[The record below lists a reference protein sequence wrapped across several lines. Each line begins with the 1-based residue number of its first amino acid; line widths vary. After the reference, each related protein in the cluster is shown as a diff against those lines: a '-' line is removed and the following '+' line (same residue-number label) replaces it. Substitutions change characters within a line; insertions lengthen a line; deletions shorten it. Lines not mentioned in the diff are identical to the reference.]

1 MTNNK
6 STLLSQ
12 SDITDETSLKYMLML
27 SAPMIV
33 TNISFTVMQ
42 FVDRFMVSR
51 LGTDALAAILPAGI
65 VSFLPAS
72 FAIGVITSVNTFVS
86 QSLGRGQKKECSKY
100 CWQAIYMGLIYMA
113 VTTAILWP
121 LAPRIFGL
129 QGLGQTVT
137 QMEVTYFR
145 IVLCALMIAVFIWSS
160 GQFFMGVHR
169 PVVIMYAALCGQM
182 TNVAANYIL
191 IFGKFGLPAFGIA
204 GAGYGTFIG
213 IVVEAVIIM
222 AMFLNGGTNR
232 EFKSRKSL
240 KIDFAKIADLLKIGL
255 PAGVGLTVNVAFWG
269 IVLIGLVSRFGK
281 EAVAATSAVLSCT
294 NVSVMPVV
302 GIATALTAAVG
313 RSIGKGRKDIAI
325 KQTSLCLKVAFV
337 YMGFMGLCF
346 FLFREN
352 LMNFWSSDSKVI
364 EVGIKILICAAIFQL
379 FDAAMVIYTGSLRGA
394 GDTVWLAGVSALGAF
409 LILGVGGVVMV
420 VFFTGLGSLG
430 PWIAATANIIAIGLA
445 NRWRFKSNRWMRID
459 LFKRRPVGEAME
471 IEAVVK

>member
-1 MTNNK
+1 
-6 STLLSQ
+6 
-12 SDITDETSLKYMLML
+12 
-27 SAPMIV
+27 
-33 TNISFTVMQ
+33 
-42 FVDRFMVSR
+42 
-51 LGTDALAAILPAGI
+51 
-65 VSFLPAS
+65 
-72 FAIGVITSVNTFVS
+72 
-86 QSLGRGQKKECSKY
+86 
-100 CWQAIYMGLIYMA
+100 MGLIYMA
-113 VTTAILWP
+113 VTTALLWP
-121 LAPRIFGL
+121 AAPWIFGL

-240 KIDFAKIADLLKIGL
+240 KIDFTKIADLLKIGL

>member
-1 MTNNK
+1 MAEKT
-6 STLLSQ
+6 STSLHQ
-12 SDITDETSLKYMLML
+12 SLEQTSLKYMLML
-27 SAPMIV
+27 SAPMII
-33 TNISFTVMQ
+33 TSISFTIMQ

-51 LGTDALAAILPAGI
+51 LGTDALAAILPAGM

-86 QSLGRGQKKECSKY
+86 QYFGKGQKKECSKY
-100 CWQAIYMGLIYMA
+100 CWQAIYMGLIYMT

-121 LAPRIFGL
+121 AAPWIFGL
-129 QGLGQTVT
+129 QGLGQTVM

-145 IVLCALMIAVFIWSS
+145 IVICALMIAVFIWSS

-169 PVVIMYAALCGQM
+169 PVIIMYAALCGQM

-213 IVVEAVIIM
+213 IVVEAGIIM
-222 AMFLNGGTNR
+222 AMFLNGRTNL
-232 EFKSRKSL
+232 EFNSRKNL
-240 KIDFAKIADLLKIGL
+240 KIDFSKMFDLLKIGL
-255 PAGVGLTVNVAFWG
+255 PAGIGLTVNVAFWG

-313 RSIGKGRKDIAI
+313 RSIGEGRKDIAI

-364 EVGIKILICAAIFQL
+364 EVGLKILICAAVFQV

-409 LILGVGGVVMV
+409 FILGLGGVLMV
-420 VFFTGLGSLG
+420 VFFTKLGSLG
-430 PWIAATANIIAIGLA
+430 PWIAATANIMVIGLA
-445 NRWRFKSNRWMRID
+445 NRQRFKSNKWMRID
-459 LFKRRPVGEAME
+459 LFKRRPVGEPIE
-471 IEAVVK
+471 IEAVIK

>member
-1 MTNNK
+1 MTEK
-6 STLLSQ
+6 TGTSLHQ
-12 SDITDETSLKYMLML
+12 SSEQTSLKYMLLL

-33 TNISFTVMQ
+33 TSISFTIMQ

-51 LGTDALAAILPAGI
+51 LGTDALAAILPAGM

-86 QSLGRGQKKECSKY
+86 QSFGRGEKKECSKY
-100 CWQAIYMGLIYMA
+100 CWQAIYMGLTYMA

-121 LAPRIFGL
+121 LAPGLFGL
-129 QGLGQTVT
+129 QGLGENVVHL
-137 QMEVTYFR
+137 EVTYFR
-145 IVLCALMIAVFIWSS
+145 IVLCGLIIAVFLWAG

-169 PVVIMYAALCGQM
+169 PVVIMCAALCGQI
-182 TNVAANYIL
+182 TNVAGNYML
-191 IFGKFGLPAFGIA
+191 IFGKFGLPALGIA

-213 IVVEAVIIM
+213 IVIEAGIIM
-222 AMFLNGGTNR
+222 AVFLNGRINR
-232 EFKSRKSL
+232 EFSSRANR
-240 KIDFAKIADLLKIGL
+240 KINFPKMADLLKVGL
-255 PAGVGLTVNVAFWG
+255 PAGIGLTVNVAFWG
-269 IVLIGLVSRFGK
+269 VVLIGLVSKFGK

-313 RSIGKGRKDIAI
+313 KSIGQGRKDIAI
-325 KQTSLCLKVAFV
+325 RQTGICLKVAMV

-352 LMNFWSSDSKVI
+352 LMNFWSSDSRVI
-364 EVGIKILICAAIFQL
+364 EIGVKILICAAVFQL

-394 GDTVWLAGVSALGAF
+394 GDTAWLAGISALGAF
-409 LILGVGGVVMV
+409 LILGLGGLTMV
-420 VFFTGLGSLG
+420 IFFAELGSLG

-445 NRWRFKSNRWMRID
+445 NRRRFKSNQWMRID
-459 LFKRRPVGEAME
+459 LFKRRPVGEPLE